1 MKYIGYFFAVIGV
14 VIGVSALGLLVKAIF
29 FPMNVLQKEFQ
40 LGSDTVDKTLT
51 ADNAIYNYEWFKTQK
66 EEIDAT
72 NKKLEI
78 AVLAADSFDTSAGS
92 RKDWTFEDKGESARL
107 HAVAQGIEGALKDMI
122 AQYNARLSMANRNIF
137 TDGIV
142 PNPIDALTFIFK
154 K

>member
-1 MKYIGYFFAVIGV
+1 MKFIGYFFAIIGV
-14 VIGVSALGLLVKAIF
+14 FIGIGLLGLIVKAIF
-29 FPMNVLQKEFQ
+29 FPINVLNKEFQ
-40 LGSDTVDKTLT
+40 LGTDTVNKTLS

-66 EEIDAT
+66 QDIEAT

-78 AVLAADSFDTSAGS
+78 AILAAEAFDSSAGE
-92 RKDWTFEDKGESARL
+92 RKSWTFEDKGESARL
-107 HAVAQGIEGALKDMI
+107 HAIAQGIEGSLKDMI

-142 PNPIDALTFIFK
+142 PNPIDAMTFIFK

>member
-14 VIGVSALGLLVKAIF
+14 VIGVSALGLLVKSIF

>member
-1 MKYIGYFFAVIGV
+1 MKFIGYFFAIIGV
-14 VIGVSALGLLVKAIF
+14 FILIGLLGLLVKAIF
-29 FPMNVLQKEFQ
+29 FPINVLNKEFQ
-40 LGSDTVDKTLT
+40 LGTDTVNKTLT

-66 EEIDAT
+66 QEIEAT

-78 AVLAADSFDTSAGS
+78 AVLAAESFDSSAGE
-92 RKDWTFEDKGESARL
+92 RKEWTFEDKGESARL
-107 HAVAQGIEGALKDMI
+107 HSVAQGIEGALKDMI

-142 PNPIDALTFIFK
+142 PNPIDAMTFIFK